1 MIIFVFLKINKIMS
15 YTNFIT
21 DQHLL
26 ECISTLYNA
35 YLNAKNKISKRK
47 FYSNKIDSF
56 KLTFDA
62 KFNGLSEK
70 ELIEVE
76 IKRQIDKAVNN
87 AIGIFHEDILG
98 GIHGFE
104 RGNFDG
110 YDIKATDNS
119 LFADIKNKHNT
130 MNSSSAE
137 LLYQKLERFAT
148 EYSNA
153 KCYWVQI
160 WAKDSFNE
168 PWVTSFKNRKYEHP
182 NVYKISG
189 DQFYY
194 LLSGQKDALFQL
206 YKVLPKVIED
216 FMNTLPS
223 QQIQQSTALSEIE
236 NNADEVERSIIDQI
250 TFENFSYYLGFND
263 L

>member
-1 MIIFVFLKINKIMS
+1 MPYV
-15 YTNFIT
+15 NFIT

-26 ECISTLYNA
+26 DCISTLYSA
-35 YLNAKNKISKRK
+35 YTNAKNQISKRK
-47 FYSNKIDSF
+47 FYNNKIDSF

-70 ELIEVE
+70 ELIELE
-76 IKRQIDKAVNN
+76 IKRQIDKAVSN
-87 AIGIFHEDILG
+87 AIGIFHENILG
-98 GIHGFE
+98 GINGFE
-104 RGNFDG
+104 RGNHDG
-110 YDIKATDNS
+110 YDIKAINNS

-137 LLYQKLERFAT
+137 LLYQKLQRFA
-148 EYSNA
+148 EKFPNA

-168 PWVTSFKNRKYEHP
+168 PWIASFKNRKYQHT
-182 NVYKISG
+182 NIYKISG

-194 LLSGQKDALFQL
+194 LLSNQKDAFFQL
-206 YKVLPKVIED
+206 YKVLPKAIED
-216 FMNTLPS
+216 FMKTLPS
-223 QQIQQSTALSEIE
+223 QQIQQSTALNEIE
-236 NNADEVERSIIDQI
+236 NNANETERSIIDQI
-250 TFENFSYYLGFND
+250 TFENFSYYLGFNN